1 MSDEAKSAAAAGDR
15 RFANRVPHLIS
26 RLYRTADLPA
36 RAGILAA
43 LIKPLGPLGLA
54 AVASGAFAGFAQR
67 QRGTGIEIG
76 LDEAGRYS
84 AAQVLELARFVEQV
98 DADAF
103 AQVVAMVLDGPAGFT
118 AFGVA
123 IAMLVVRRYRL
134 QRRDVDAA

>member
-1 MSDEAKSAAAAGDR
+1 MSDQAKSAAAAGDR
-15 RFANRVPHLIS
+15 RLANRVPHLIS
-26 RLYRTADLPA
+26 RLYRTANLPA

-54 AVASGAFAGFAQR
+54 AVASGAFAGFVQR

-76 LDEAGRYS
+76 LDEASRYS